1 MLNVYNT
8 PREKELTHLLTEL
21 IKKDGYKI
29 VRVRTHRYKT
39 NKKCQIMIS
48 NSNNTVISIKDCE
61 KVNKYVL
68 EIVQNQNIGLQDYI
82 IEVSSPGLDK
92 PLTELNDFIEAIG
105 KVIKIHTLFKVLDK
119 KNFKGYL
126 TSVSDNCI
134 SIKLITDT
142 SDTVNINFDAIAEAY
157 LQYEK

>member
-8 PREKELTHLLTEL
+8 PREKELTYLLTEL

-39 NKKCQIMIS
+39 TKKCQIMIS
-48 NSNNTVISIKDCE
+48 NSNNTLISIKDCE
-61 KVNKYVL
+61 KVNKHVL

-82 IEVSSPGLDK
+82 IEVSSPGLNK
-92 PLTELNDFIEAIG
+92 PLTELNDFTEAIG

-142 SDTVNINFDAIAEAY
+142 ANTVNINFDAIAEAY